1 MCGHD
6 SLLSAVCMA
15 VVTSAS
21 AIVLC
26 YIVCTCVGLSPAI
39 STGILVY
46 VSFQYIMYT
55 SSSAS
60 LCGGAVVHS

>member
-1 MCGHD
+1 
-6 SLLSAVCMA
+6 MA